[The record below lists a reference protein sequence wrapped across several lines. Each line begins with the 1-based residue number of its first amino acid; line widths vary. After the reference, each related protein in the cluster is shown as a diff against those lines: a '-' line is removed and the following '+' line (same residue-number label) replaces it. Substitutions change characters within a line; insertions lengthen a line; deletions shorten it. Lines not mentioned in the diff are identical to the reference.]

1 MRLLIVD
8 NFDSFTYNLMH
19 ICEKY
24 CERID
29 VIRTDVLNLDEPKF
43 YDKIIISPGPGLPS
57 DFLIKIITK
66 YKRNKSILGVCLG
79 AQAIS
84 LAFNCKIYNMK
95 KVMHGKQ
102 SLINLIEKHDEIYFG
117 IKNNLKVGRYHS
129 WAVDINK
136 NSNLLVTSVDELGTV
151 MSFKHKAYSVHGIQY
166 HPESVL
172 TNNGEKILKNWI
184 ES

>member
-1 MRLLIVD
+1 MKFLYSD
-8 NFDSFTYNLMH
+8 DPFFNFLS
-19 ICEKY
+19 K
-24 CERID
+24 
-29 VIRTDVLNLDEPKF
+29 
-43 YDKIIISPGPGLPS
+43 PS
-57 DFLIKIITK
+57 DFIIKIITK

-84 LAFNCKIYNMK
+84 LAFNCEIYNMK

-102 SLINLIEKHDEIYFG
+102 SLINIINEHDEIYLG

-136 NSNLLVTSVDELGTV
+136 NSNLLVTSKDEFGTV
-151 MSFKHKAYSVHGIQY
+151 MSFKHKIYSVHGIQY

>member
-29 VIRTDVLNLDEPKF
+29 VIRADVLNLDEPKF

-102 SLINLIEKHDEIYFG
+102 SSINLIEKHDEIYFG

-136 NSNLLVTSVDELGTV
+136 NSNLLVTSVDEIFFFLICVTI
-151 MSFKHKAYSVHGIQY
+151 SFNVRSVISVIIQL
-166 HPESVL
+166 PSEL
-172 TNNGEKILKNWI
+172 QKNI
-184 ES
+184 RYFQVNF

>member
-8 NFDSFTYNLMH
+8 NFDSFTYNLKH

-29 VIRTDVLNLDEPKF
+29 VIRADVLNLDEPKF

-102 SLINLIEKHDEIYFG
+102 SSINLIEKHDEIYFG

-151 MSFKHKAYSVHGIQY
+151 MSFKHKAYRVHGIQY

>member
-24 CERID
+24 CESID
-29 VIRTDVLNLDEPKF
+29 VIRADVLNLDEPKF

-102 SLINLIEKHDEIYFG
+102 SSINLIEKHDEIYFG

-129 WAVDINK
+129 WAIDINK

-151 MSFKHKAYSVHGIQY
+151 MSFKHKVYSVHGIQY

>member
-24 CERID
+24 CKRID
-29 VIRTDVLNLDEPKF
+29 VVRADVLNLDEPKF

-102 SLINLIEKHDEIYFG
+102 SSINLIEKHDEIYFG

-129 WAVDINK
+129 WAIDINK

-151 MSFKHKAYSVHGIQY
+151 MSFKHKVYSVHGIQY